1 MREKCGPISGIRK
14 EPRIEESQRQDMF
27 EAETVTLAV
36 LVNER
41 DHMAGP
47 KSAPITVV
55 NYGDYQCPGCQ
66 KTHRST
72 EKLARELL
80 DKVRLVHRHFPL
92 VKSHPRALRA
102 AEAAEAAAAQGK
114 FWEMHRLLYLR
125 PDKLADRDL
134 RRYGNEVG
142 LDLERFDREMASGIY
157 TDQIL
162 KDFYFSLN
170 HGITG
175 TPTTFINGVRY
186 AMSAVELVATVK
198 ATLEE
203 QVARRLQ

>member
-1 MREKCGPISGIRK
+1 M
-14 EPRIEESQRQDMF
+14 SQTDSIM
-27 EAETVTLAV
+27 LAV
-36 LVNER
+36 PVNEN
-41 DHMAGP
+41 DHVMGP
-47 KSAPITVV
+47 TSAPVTVV

-72 EKLARELL
+72 EKMARELL

-114 FWEMHRLLYLR
+114 FWEMHRRLYLR
-125 PDKLADRDL
+125 PDRLRDRDL
-134 RRYGNEVG
+134 RGHANEIG
-142 LDLERFDREMASGIY
+142 LDLERFDREMASGIHA
-157 TDQIL
+157 DQIL
-162 KDFYFSLN
+162 KDFHFSLN

-186 AMSAVELVATVK
+186 AMSGVGLVATVK
-198 ATLEE
+198 AIVEE
-203 QVARRLQ
+203 QIART

>member
-1 MREKCGPISGIRK
+1 MNQTDSI
-14 EPRIEESQRQDMF
+14 M
-27 EAETVTLAV
+27 LAV
-36 LVNER
+36 PVNES
-41 DHMAGP
+41 DHVMGP
-47 KSAPITVV
+47 TSAPITVV

-72 EKLARELL
+72 EKMARELL

-114 FWEMHRLLYLR
+114 FWEMHRLLYLH
-125 PDKLADRDL
+125 PEKLGDRDL

-142 LDLERFDREMASGIY
+142 LDLARFDREMASSIY
-157 TDQIL
+157 ADRVL
-162 KDFYFSLN
+162 KEFHFSLN

-186 AMSAVELVATVK
+186 AMSAVELVASVK
-198 ATLEE
+198 AILEE